1 MENKKWYDE
10 EQELPSPWEWVII
23 IVFSASIMGYGWLV
37 YTLVP
42 DAPRQ
47 WDFGQLPDTPAEY
60 IYSTD
65 EPDPSKQPPRQI
77 TRLPEAQPQRPV
89 PAEKAQRGERR

>member
-1 MENKKWYDE
+1 MEEKRWYDE
-10 EQELPSPWEWVII
+10 DQELSTLWSWVII
-23 IVFSASIMGYGWLV
+23 ILFSASIAGFGWLV
-37 YTLVP
+37 YLLVP

-65 EPDPSKQPPRQI
+65 EPDLSKRPQRQI
-77 TRLPEAQPQRPV
+77 LKLPEAQPLNPE
-89 PAEKAQRGERR
+89 PAKRK

>member
-1 MENKKWYDE
+1 MEEKRLYEE
-10 EQELPSPWEWVII
+10 EQELPSPWEWVI
-23 IVFSASIMGYGWLV
+23 VVAFSAAIMGFGWLV
-37 YTLVP
+37 YLLVP

-65 EPDPSKQPPRQI
+65 EPDLSRKANRQI
-77 TRLPEAQPQRPV
+77 TRLPEAQPQKAK
-89 PAEKAQRGERR
+89 PAGRGPRE

>member
-1 MENKKWYDE
+1 MHGKKWYDE
-10 EQELPSPWEWVII
+10 DQKLPSPWEWVII
-23 IVFSASIMGYGWLV
+23 VAFSASIMGFGWLV
-37 YTLVP
+37 YLAIP

-65 EPDPSKQPPRQI
+65 QPDLSKKPARQI
-77 TRLPEAQPQRPV
+77 PRLPEAHPQNPI
-89 PAEKAQRGERR
+89 PAESK